1 MDLVTYTCLHMYSD
15 VSMQLFVLDL
25 PLFAV
30 VVIVVVVV
38 VVVTP

>member
-1 MDLVTYTCLHMYSD
+1 MQFRGLHMYSD

-25 PLFAV
+25 PLFVV

-38 VVVTP
+38 VTP